1 VAPTS
6 DAAFLV
12 LHVLRVKGI
21 ARVEEVAAT
30 TRLPTATVEA
40 ELQAAAAAGSAKE
53 RGGRLP
59 GWSLTGD
66 GRRRHRALACLDVGR
81 VARPV
86 LDDAYR
92 RVLALNPEL
101 LATCTAWQLR
111 EVDGERVVNDHADA
125 AHDAAVLARLERVHD
140 EVRPVYDAL
149 AAVLD
154 RFAAYGPEL
163 DHALERVRAGD
174 ADWFTR
180 PTVRSY
186 HQVWFELHED
196 LLATLGIERADEE
209 AMA

>member
-1 VAPTS
+1 MAYTS

-21 ARVEEVAAT
+21 ARVEEVAAAS
-30 TRLPTATVEA
+30 RLPVATVEA
-40 ELQAAAAAGSAKE
+40 ELRAAAAADWARE
-53 RGGRLP
+53 RCGRLP
-59 GWSLTGD
+59 GWSLTGE
-66 GRRRHRALACLDVGR
+66 GRRRHRVLACVEVGR
-81 VARPV
+81 VARPA
-86 LDDAYR
+86 LEEAYR

-111 EVDGERVVNDHADA
+111 EVDGERVVNDHVDA
-125 AHDAAVLARLERVHD
+125 AHDAAVLARLERVH
-140 EVRPVYDAL
+140 EQVRPVCDAL
-149 AAVLD
+149 AGSLE
-154 RFAAYGPEL
+154 RFAGYGPEL
-163 DHALERVRAGD
+163 DAALDRVRAGD
-174 ADWFTR
+174 VDWFTR